1 MILTMKLTV
10 FIKIWLLLFVKVQG
24 SQKRHFILE
33 PGRLGNKKNWYSS
46 YLIEFSRFSS
56 NTHEIS
62 RWWLIPNRQTDAAQT
77 LQQKQTN
84 YIYLV
89 VRLIDKVRL
98 KENPICLL
106 KYWYHHHHGHHHYY
120 HHHHGHHLEHNLWG
134 YLTHPQLFSELRWT
148 RPNNNRYIKLSIS
161 SLEKNISF
169 KKSCFFYESLIW
181 WSSENTVIYYI
192 IPFPFDIGLVQSLMI
207 CKLVHL

>member
-62 RWWLIPNRQTDAAQT
+62 RWWLIPNRQTHATHKQT
-77 LQQKQTN
+77 SQQKQTN
-84 YIYLV
+84 DIYLM

-106 KYWYHHHHGHHHYY
+106 KYHIWYHHHHGLHH
-120 HHHHGHHLEHNLWG
+120 EHNLWG